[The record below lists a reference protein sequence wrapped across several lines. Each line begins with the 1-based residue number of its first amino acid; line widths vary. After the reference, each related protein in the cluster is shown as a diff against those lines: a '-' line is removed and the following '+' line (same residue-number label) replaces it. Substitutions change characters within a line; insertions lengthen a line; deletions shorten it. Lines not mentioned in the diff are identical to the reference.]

1 MQAVDTFKKNNSNRP
16 VLEMNMDYGKT
27 SKAPGKTSSKYE
39 NLRFGENKILRFKET
54 VPNL

>member
-1 MQAVDTFKKNNSNRP
+1 MQAVDIFKKNNSNKP

-39 NLRFGENKILRFKET
+39 NLRFGKNKNLSFKET
-54 VPNL
+54 VSNL